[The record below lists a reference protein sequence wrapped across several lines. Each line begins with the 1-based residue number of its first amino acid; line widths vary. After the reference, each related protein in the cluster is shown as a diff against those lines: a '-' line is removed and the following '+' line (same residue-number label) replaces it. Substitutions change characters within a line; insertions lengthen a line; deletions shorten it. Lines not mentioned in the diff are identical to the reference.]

1 MTRRLGLIGGEC
13 TGKSTLARALAP
25 GWSAEVVPEAL
36 RAFVAERR
44 RAPAAEEQA
53 GLLAVQ
59 QAAEDAAAAR
69 ASVVIADPAALM
81 TAIYSMAY
89 FDDASL
95 LEWGCSLAAGYELV
109 VWCGTDLP
117 WEPDG
122 LQRDGPQA
130 REQVDALI
138 REVVET
144 RLTPRGVR
152 VLQVAGPTPDRVA
165 AVERAWH
172 RSASEDP
179 T

>member
-1 MTRRLGLIGGEC
+1 MTRRLGLLGGEC

-25 GWSAEVVPEAL
+25 DWSAEVVPEVL
-36 RAFVAERR
+36 RAFVAERQ
-44 RAPAAEEQA
+44 RAPRADEQA
-53 GLLAVQ
+53 GLLQAQ

-69 ASVVIADPAALM
+69 SHLVIADPAALM
-81 TAIYSMAY
+81 TAIYSLAY
-89 FDDASL
+89 FADGSL
-95 LEWGCSLAAGYELV
+95 LERGCSLAAGYDLL

-130 REQVDALI
+130 RERVDALV
-138 REVVET
+138 RTVVDT
-144 RLTPRGVR
+144 RLVPMGVR
-152 VLQVAGPTPDRVA
+152 VLRVDGPTPDRVA

-172 RSASEDP
+172 RPSPEVP